1 MNRARLEAV
10 RDALR
15 KLPPPESETNALKAA
30 ATGWYQFSTAVRPN
44 LPNPIDTFDMGCFH
58 ISEEHAEHGCRTR
71 GCIAGV
77 AIDLSPMEAAE
88 IANRPVEEYS
98 FPAEPHEIA
107 QEILGLDTEQRDSL
121 LLGWPGL
128 THEALGTVTPEEAA
142 VAVENLLAG
151 NDPRTIW
158 DHVRDH
164 RGDTLRETDINS
176 PAPPAPTTA

>member
-15 KLPPPESETNALKAA
+15 KLPPPESETEASKAA
-30 ATGWYQFSTAVRPN
+30 AIGWYRFSTAFRPN

-77 AIDLSPMEAAE
+77 AIDLFLMEAAE
-88 IANRPVEEYS
+88 IANRPVEEHS
-98 FPAEPHEIA
+98 FPFEPHEIA

-121 LLGWPGL
+121 FLGSPGL
-128 THEALGTVTPEEAA
+128 TDETLGTVTPEEAA

-151 NDPRTIW
+151 NDPGAIW
-158 DHVRDH
+158 DHVQDH
-164 RGDTLRETDINS
+164 RGDALHEADTES
-176 PAPPAPTTA
+176 PAPPAPATA